1 MVKRIILHWSAG
13 RYYPSE
19 FEKQYYH
26 FLIDVEGKVY
36 QGKYKPEDNDNCSD
50 GVYAAHTGGGN
61 TGSIGVCFCGMYG
74 FQSKANCGYFPISK
88 VQFEACMKFI
98 AELCLKYKLEVS
110 NLTVLTHYE
119 FGRLNPK
126 TSSAGKID
134 ITYLPPYSWVAKD
147 DVGNFI
153 RSKVRWYRES
163 LRG

>member
-1 MVKRIILHWSAG
+1 MIKL
-13 RYYPSE
+13 
-19 FEKQYYH
+19 
-26 FLIDVEGKVY
+26 

-134 ITYLPPYSWVAKD
+134 ITYLPPYDWVAKE